1 MSQVTL
7 KPCPFCGGDAIMHSI
22 TGEYEP
28 NNGGSFI
35 ECFFCKSSS
44 AMVFG
49 EKTSLVERWNAR
61 HHTADTSKMVITDA
75 MVEVAEDAYM
85 PFGDMNIALHA
96 AFASQS
102 LGVPVKTL
110 PHLLHELACDAD
122 ESADADIWSALVDMF
137 ALQWQPIETAP
148 LDSGMP
154 HYFLVYTSHQNTLM
168 ALGMEGELTYLT
180 FMDGITFDT
189 KCYGN
194 PAHWMPLPIAP
205 IKTHQIDSEKERLA
219 KKIAEDNGMISRSTS
234 P

>member
-1 MSQVTL
+1 MSEVKL
-7 KPCPFCGGDAIMHSI
+7 KPCPFCGDQPEVEKHFKRDEYCLVHRCEYIPAHIDFTTM
-22 TGEYEP
+22 TG
-28 NNGGSFI
+28 I
-35 ECFFCKSSS
+35 LK
-44 AMVFG
+44 
-49 EKTSLVERWNAR
+49 RWNAR

-110 PHLLHELACDAD
+110 PHLLHELACDAA

-137 ALQWQPIETAP
+137 APQWHPIEKSAR
-148 LDSGMP
+148 SGEAVLL
-154 HYFLVYTSHQNTLM
+154 YESGRIEVGCIS
-168 ALGMEGELTYLT
+168 ERSLTVWVDPICGDDLH
-180 FMDGITFDT
+180 MDPT
-189 KCYGN
+189 
-194 PAHWMPLPIAP
+194 HWMPLPIAP

-219 KKIAEDNGMISRSTS
+219 KKIAEDSGMISRSTS

>member
-110 PHLLHELACDAD
+110 PHLLHELACDAY
-122 ESADADIWSALVDMF
+122 ESADTDIWDALVDMF
-137 ALQWQPIETAP
+137 APQWQPIEKSGRSREAVLLYESGRIEVGCISEESLTVWVAP
-148 LDSGMP
+148 ICGDDLHMHP
-154 HYFLVYTSHQNTLM
+154 T
-168 ALGMEGELTYLT
+168 
-180 FMDGITFDT
+180 
-189 KCYGN
+189 
-194 PAHWMPLPIAP
+194 HWMPLPIAP
-205 IKTHQIDSEKERLA
+205 IKTHQIDFEKERVA

>member
-110 PHLLHELACDAD
+110 PHLLHELACDAA

-137 ALQWQPIETAP
+137 APQWHPIEKSAR
-148 LDSGMP
+148 SGEAVLL
-154 HYFLVYTSHQNTLM
+154 YESGRIEVGCIS
-168 ALGMEGELTYLT
+168 ERSLTVWVDPIYGDDLH
-180 FMDGITFDT
+180 MDPT
-189 KCYGN
+189 
-194 PAHWMPLPIAP
+194 HWMPLPIDP
-205 IKTHQIDSEKERLA
+205 IKTHQIDSEKEHVA
-219 KKIAEDNGMISRSTS
+219 KKIKEDSGMISRSTS

>member
-7 KPCPFCGGDAIMHSI
+7 KPCPFCR
-22 TGEYEP
+22 GEAWAVKTLNHNLP
-28 NNGGSFI
+28 LI
-35 ECFFCKSSS
+35 ECLKCHA
-44 AMVFG
+44 AMLSPNANG
-49 EKTSLVERWNAR
+49 APALANKWNTR
-61 HHTADTSKMVITDA
+61 DADTSKMVITDA

-168 ALGMEGELTYLT
+168 ACGMEGELTYLT